1 MIRSAFTMRW
11 GSIAIWISSACLAYL
26 HVRPVGH
33 NAVLLPVLATMGVVA
48 AVTVVARRSWPARP
62 VLVAIGAIIA
72 VGVFGTVLGLG
83 NPGVFNGTL
92 VWILAPALYGLWVAS
107 GDKRLLK
114 ALFLTSAIFTTV
126 ISVAILLYIGGKL
139 GLIPQLIPLILQDQG
154 GFSFDTLGQNS
165 TSISFYGLSTLVG
178 AAPLWLT
185 ASVLPRHPL
194 LPHKALSIVAAVTAT
209 VATMVSGRAALTVVT
224 LVVPAVVW
232 VVWRV
237 ITPSKPRSRLRA
249 AAPFAAVAAVA
260 GLIGVLAATG
270 NTNVT
275 NAFARVV
282 STVTGEGQTASDR
295 IRDVQASRLIDEW
308 STSPLIG
315 HGFGATIDG
324 YVRSAGRPWDFELQY
339 NRLRRRHGSAPQPRH
354 DAGGARRRVG
364 RDRDGR
370 REREQPV
377 PPGARAHVGRLSR
390 ADGGERIAAGS
401 WQHLAEP
408 AISASICLNARL
420 NVDFPQE
427 VVRSRSRFDPSRSW
441 LSGRGCG
448 GRIGGGEDCQS

>member
-260 GLIGVLAATG
+260 GVIGVLAATG

-339 NRLRRRHGSAPQPRH
+339 HLILLQVGLVGAALVLLAGAATVYGVVTALRRNPAMTPVVLVAASAATAMVVANASNPYLQ
-354 DAGGARRRVG
+354 A
-364 RDRDGR
+364 
-370 REREQPV
+370 
-377 PPGARAHVGRLSR
+377 PGHMWAVYLVLMAV
-390 ADGGERIAAGS
+390 
-401 WQHLAEP
+401 
-408 AISASICLNARL
+408 
-420 NVDFPQE
+420 NVSLQ
-427 VVRSRSRFDPSRSW
+427 
-441 LSGRGCG
+441 GRGSTS
-448 GRIGGGEDCQS
+448 RNRRFRPQSV

>member
-1 MIRSAFTMRW
+1 MRW

-260 GLIGVLAATG
+260 GVIGVLAATG

-339 NRLRRRHGSAPQPRH
+339 HLILLQVGLVGAALVLLAGAATVYGVVTALRRNPAMTPVVLVAASAATAMVVANASNPYLQAPGHMWAVYLVLMAVNVSLQGRGSTSQNR
-354 DAGGARRRVG
+354 
-364 RDRDGR
+364 
-370 REREQPV
+370 
-377 PPGARAHVGRLSR
+377 
-390 ADGGERIAAGS
+390 
-401 WQHLAEP
+401 
-408 AISASICLNARL
+408 
-420 NVDFPQE
+420 
-427 VVRSRSRFDPSRSW
+427 RSRP
-441 LSGRGCG
+441 
-448 GRIGGGEDCQS
+448 QSV

>member
-48 AVTVVARRSWPARP
+48 AVTVVARRSWPAGP

-260 GLIGVLAATG
+260 GVIGVLAATG

-339 NRLRRRHGSAPQPRH
+339 HLILLQVGLVGAALVLLAGAATVYGVVTALRRNPAMTPVVLVAASAATAMVVANASNPYLQ
-354 DAGGARRRVG
+354 A
-364 RDRDGR
+364 
-370 REREQPV
+370 
-377 PPGARAHVGRLSR
+377 PGHMWAVYLVLMAV
-390 ADGGERIAAGS
+390 
-401 WQHLAEP
+401 
-408 AISASICLNARL
+408 
-420 NVDFPQE
+420 NVSL
-427 VVRSRSRFDPSRSW
+427 R
-441 LSGRGCG
+441 GRGSTS
-448 GRIGGGEDCQS
+448 RNRRFRPQSV